1 MTAALNPDVA
11 NALVD
16 ALCSAADYTAPVAFW
31 VQLHT
36 GNPGVDGTANVAT
49 ETARQQA
56 TFNAASSGS
65 ADTSGDLDW
74 LAVAGAEVLS
84 YVSFWDDPTAGNF
97 IGSDSLATAR
107 PVVAGDDFTIPASD
121 LVLSLSPIA
130 A

>member
-1 MTAALNPDVA
+1 MAAALNPDVA

-49 ETARQQA
+49 ETTRQQA
-56 TFNAASSGS
+56 TFNSASGGE
-65 ADTSGDLDW
+65 ADTSADLDW
-74 LAVAGAEVLS
+74 LAVAGTEVLS
-84 YVSFWDDPTAGNF
+84 YVSFWDDETAGNF
-97 IGSDSLATAR
+97 IASDSLATSR
-107 PVVAGDDFTIPASD
+107 SVTAGDDFTILAGD
-121 LVLSLSPIA
+121 LIVSLSPIA